1 MADNQT
7 IKERLLLFI
16 AYLGIGQAKFEK
28 RCGLANGYVNNI
40 RKSITP
46 EKLQKIALQYPEL
59 NAGWLMT
66 GEGEMIR
73 SVVNANASQITNS
86 NVGGKNNSVNVNSES
101 ETSRLMTIL
110 EKQQEQTDE
119 HLQIIKR
126 RDEQIDR
133 LIAVIEK
140 ITPNSND

>member
-16 AYLGIGQAKFEK
+16 AHLGIGQAKFEK
-28 RCGLANGYVNNI
+28 KCGLANGYVNNI
-40 RKSITP
+40 RKSIMP
-46 EKLQKIALQYPEL
+46 DKLQKIALQYPEL

-73 SVVNANASQITNS
+73 SVVNATASQFTNS
-86 NVGGKNNSVNVNSES
+86 NVGGTNNSVNVKSES
-101 ETSRLMTIL
+101 ETSRLLTLL

-133 LIAVIEK
+133 LISVIEK
-140 ITPNSND
+140 FSNK

>member
-16 AYLGIGQAKFEK
+16 AHLGIGQAKFEK
-28 RCGLANGYVNNI
+28 KCGLANGYVNNI
-40 RKSITP
+40 RKSIMP

-73 SVVNANASQITNS
+73 SVVNATASQFTNS
-86 NVGGKNNSVNVNSES
+86 NVGGTNNSVNVNSES
-101 ETSRLMTIL
+101 ETSRLLTLL

-133 LIAVIEK
+133 LISVIEK
-140 ITPNSND
+140 FSNK